1 MGFFLPLGVSLPP
14 MGAAAAMA
22 FSSVS
27 VVTSSLALKWWVRP
41 AESLMPGESVQHE
54 TMFDSAR
61 ETVRDAWDSPAAG
74 GDERGCMMWYW
85 FRRRTVRV
93 LARFVSRSNLL
104 SIWCS
109 FDLLGLHDVILPA
122 AVGILRAV
130 LGGRNVA

>member
-41 AESLMPGESVQHE
+41 VESLMPGESVQHE

-61 ETVRDAWDSPAAG
+61 ETVRDAWEFKPQSYGYSHEITNSQSLDREVVSFWRHAG
-74 GDERGCMMWYW
+74 
-85 FRRRTVRV
+85 
-93 LARFVSRSNLL
+93 SRASCF
-104 SIWCS
+104 S
-109 FDLLGLHDVILPA
+109 
-122 AVGILRAV
+122 
-130 LGGRNVA
+130 